1 MVYTVVHFLLQV
13 ELALQRMEEELYKER
28 AMLLEAQDRTGVLEE
43 ELRAS
48 GARQEQL
55 LAESVSR
62 NVHHTKTRDKVRQR
76 VSVVSLVSLVSVVSV
91 VSVVSLVSVK
101 V

>member
-1 MVYTVVHFLLQV
+1 MVYTVVHFLQV
-13 ELALQRMEEELYKER
+13 ELALQRMEEALYKER

-48 GARQEQL
+48 EARQEQL
-55 LAESVSR
+55 EAESVSR
-62 NVHHTKTRDKVRQR
+62 NVHHTKTRDKVHQR
-76 VSVVSLVSLVSVVSV
+76 VSVVSV
-91 VSVVSLVSVK
+91 VSVISVK